1 MVDVASED
9 VRTRTRMRGRDV
21 DSRITSPKGGEGG
34 SGAGLLEAG
43 AGSCTEGSGLG
54 LSV

>member
-1 MVDVASED
+1 MDGGCGED
-9 VRTRTRMRGRDV
+9 VGMRTRMRGRDV
-21 DSRITSPKGGEGG
+21 DSRITPLRGEGG